1 MVDMEGS
8 QSVMLVLKLE
18 TALPATTPAPAA
30 TPVPAVEG
38 QPAAIPVPTATPV
51 PTPTTVIIG
60 GTPTP
65 TPTPVATTAAPAP
78 APAPPPAENWIDR
91 PRTPGDWSYRAES
104 DGGIALYG
112 ESASETRFSID
123 CDRGANQVTLTRAGQ
138 VQGQASMTIRTETT
152 DRALATRASGSGQ
165 PTVVADIPAR
175 DPLLDAMAIT
185 RGRFA
190 VEVPGLSTVYLPP
203 WAEVTRVIEECR

>member
-1 MVDMEGS
+1 MKPIYAHLGG
-8 QSVMLVLKLE
+8 
-18 TALPATTPAPAA
+18 ALALSFTIAACVPAPDSTPPPTPAP
-30 TPVPAVEG
+30 
-38 QPAAIPVPTATPV
+38 
-51 PTPTTVIIG
+51 
-60 GTPTP
+60 TPTP

>member
-1 MVDMEGS
+1 MKPIYAHLGG
-8 QSVMLVLKLE
+8 
-18 TALPATTPAPAA
+18 ALALSFTIAACVPAPDSTPAP
-30 TPVPAVEG
+30 TPASAPS
-38 QPAAIPVPTATPV
+38 
-51 PTPTTVIIG
+51 
-60 GTPTP
+60 
-65 TPTPVATTAAPAP
+65 PTPVATNTAPAP
-78 APAPPPAENWIDR
+78 APAAPPAENWIDR

-123 CDRGANQVTLTRAGQ
+123 CDRGAGQVVLTRAGQ
-138 VQGQASMTIRTETT
+138 AQGQVAMTIRTETT
-152 DRALATRASGSGQ
+152 DRTLAARSSGSGQ
-165 PTVVADIPAR
+165 PTVTASVSAR

-203 WAEVTRVIEECR
+203 WAEVARVIEECR